1 MKEKLILIKSGKL
14 IISSSQNEDIRLKAL
29 KKNASL
35 NGVNLKYLNKKE
47 TINIESEIECFS
59 SLLSENT
66 GILDSHELM
75 LNFISDIERDG
86 GTILYQNEVSFIDI
100 KNNFIQF
107 SLNNKKKNIKQK
119 F

>member
-1 MKEKLILIKSGKL
+1 
-14 IISSSQNEDIRLKAL
+14 
-29 KKNASL
+29 
-35 NGVNLKYLNKKE
+35 
-47 TINIESEIECFS
+47 
-59 SLLSENT
+59 
-66 GILDSHELM
+66 M

>member
-1 MKEKLILIKSGKL
+1 M
-14 IISSSQNEDIRLKAL
+14 
-29 KKNASL
+29 

-86 GTILYQNEVSFIDI
+86 GTILYQTKFHLLII
-100 KNNFIQF
+100 KITLFN
-107 SLNNKKKNIKQK
+107 SV
-119 F
+119 